1 VDLDAMTPLFK
12 YDPEVDAAYIY
23 LKQPIMPGEVAE
35 TVVSDA
41 EIKMGAVNLDFD
53 AAGHL
58 LGIEILGATQVLGNE
73 VLNALRK

>member
-1 VDLDAMTPLFK
+1 MTPFFK

-23 LKQPIMPGEVAE
+23 LKQPIAPGEVAE

-41 EIKMGAVNLDFD
+41 DIKMGAVNLDFD

-73 VLNALRK
+73 VLKALRE